1 MCVSYPATL
10 RLMESVSELHTIPI
24 QKWINEGALFKF
36 WGDNVDKKRHV
47 RDLRTDH
54 QGEMLHMFSLLVGRS
69 RTPCPELPFTGQVSK
84 LTEVPADYFLPQ
96 QSDIVAVKNN
106 YGNSHWSDPYTVL
119 SCTSTTLKS
128 SSKTHPT
135 PIFLP
140 DESEI

>member
-1 MCVSYPATL
+1 MCVTYPATL

-24 QKWINEGALFKF
+24 QKWINEGAPFKF
-36 WGDNVDKKRHV
+36 WGDNVDKKRCV

-84 LTEVPADYFLPQ
+84 LTEVPADYFLPL

-106 YGNSHWSDPYTVL
+106 MVTLIGRILTH
-119 SCTSTTLKS
+119 STTLKS

-140 DESEI
+140 DETEI